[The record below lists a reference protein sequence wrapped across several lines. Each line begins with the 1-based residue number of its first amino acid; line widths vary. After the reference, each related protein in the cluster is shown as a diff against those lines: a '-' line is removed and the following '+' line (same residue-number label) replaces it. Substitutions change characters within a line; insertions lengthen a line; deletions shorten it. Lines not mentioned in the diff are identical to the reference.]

1 MKRLALNKQVTTG
14 GVSMG
19 DRDLLRQILT
29 QDLGAEIHFARV
41 NMKPG
46 KPTTLATL
54 EWEKRRK
61 LILGLPGNPVSAT
74 VTAHLYV
81 LPACRKMAGYGQV
94 LPATVRARLPHP
106 VRLDPR

>member
-1 MKRLALNKQVTTG
+1 
-14 GVSMG
+14 MG
-19 DRDLLRQILT
+19 DRDLLRQVLV
-29 QDLGAEIHFARV
+29 QDFGAEIHFARV

-54 EWEKRRK
+54 QWQNKRK
-61 LILGLPGNPVSAT
+61 LVLGLPGNPVSAT

-81 LPACRKMAGYGQV
+81 LPACRKMAGFGQP
-94 LPATVRARLPHP
+94 LAATVRARLPNA

>member
-1 MKRLALNKQVTTG
+1 
-14 GVSMG
+14 MG
-19 DRDLLRQILT
+19 DRDLLRQVLV

-46 KPTTLATL
+46 KPTTFATL
-54 EWEKRRK
+54 EWENRKK

-81 LPACRKMAGYGQV
+81 LPACRKMAGIV
-94 LPATVRARLPHP
+94 KDSFL
-106 VRLDPR
+106 